1 MLLAVEGGGFF
12 SASASGY
19 SKGLALLLL
28 GQKTE
33 EKPMRVTPWS
43 HYQLVDQE
51 TDPNLQLA
59 SSKNRLVRGCASF
72 VCFGHTAS
80 ELEGPSPLKVGP
92 TQQQDILPEPPVFDK
107 GNDDSKN
114 SVPVDSDIIAKQ
126 NDLKS
131 SLKKSTTINPVPSA
145 VSGEIDAANEK
156 TSFTDYIEKRKVQ
169 WMDVSGGE
177 LVEVREFETR
187 YDNFE
192 IGKNQRIY
200 FTSIIYSSHPFY
212 SSRIDFYFLLSLIM
226 YVSCAHWSNPE
237 LLLYSVLD
245 ASAFS
250 LIFASTT

>member
-43 HYQLVDQE
+43 HYQLVDQAS
-51 TDPNLQLA
+51 DLDLQLA

-80 ELEGPSPLKVGP
+80 GLESPSPLKVGP
-92 TQQQDILPEPPVFDK
+92 TQQQDVLPEPTVFDE
-107 GNDDSKN
+107 GEDDSKYTD
-114 SVPVDSDIIAKQ
+114 PVDSDIITKQ
-126 NDLKS
+126 TDLKS
-131 SLKKSTTINPVPSA
+131 SLKKSTTIIPVSSRA
-145 VSGEIDAANEK
+145 SGEVDAGNEK
-156 TSFTDYIEKRKVQ
+156 SGNFTGYIERRKVQ

-187 YDNFE
+187 YENFFE
-192 IGKNQRIY
+192 IGIDLRI
-200 FTSIIYSSHPFY
+200 FLTSFF
-212 SSRIDFYFLLSLIM
+212 SRAALF
-226 YVSCAHWSNPE
+226 
-237 LLLYSVLD
+237 
-245 ASAFS
+245 
-250 LIFASTT
+250 